1 MKYLFSWLKEYYQTE
16 KSPEEVAADITHLGT
31 EIESIG
37 GVQIDDKVTV
47 AKILEVKPHPNADRL
62 QIARI
67 TTGEGELEVVCGAP
81 NIEAGQL
88 VPYASVGAKM
98 ADFEVKEVEIRGVK
112 SPGMLLSERELGISD
127 EHEGI
132 KILENVEVGEKVSAY
147 LNSDPVLEAEVTP
160 NRGDVLSH
168 FGLSRDLAAQEKSIE
183 KPVLDLK
190 ESGGKASDFV
200 LVEIKTEKCPLYLA
214 RVIKGVKIGPSPADL
229 KAKLEAV
236 GAKSINNIVD
246 ATNFVMLDLGHPL
259 HAFDAGKIQDK
270 KIIISEIEQE
280 TEVVS
285 LDGAPRALLPEMM
298 VICDAKRPVAI
309 AGIMGLK
316 NSEVDDETTDIILE
330 AAVFDAKSTRKSVKE
345 LSLQTEASYRFER
358 GVDTAGTEYAINKA
372 AQMIQELAGG
382 EILEGVVQAGEVE
395 KPHEVKIEYERI
407 NDLAGVEYGKE
418 EVDKTLTNL
427 GFKVKNGLAEV
438 PSWRHDIF
446 AWEDLVEEVIRMS
459 GLERLKP
466 VAISKSNKPEPTD
479 YFKKE
484 KIKDYLKEFGLDE
497 VSNYSFLSDEDVIA
511 AKIDPKDLIEVA
523 NPVQEENRYL
533 RNSLVPGLLKD
544 ITKNPSFDDI
554 EIFEIGN
561 VFLKEKEETNLAIVT
576 SGKSAR
582 KVGEILKSFCE
593 KFSVPESVFKVYD
606 IDREEL
612 KRFKIKK
619 PNVSVAEVRLSS
631 VDSTAIPESGKAAI
645 LHRKPTGTDLE
656 GDEPSRLSGAGVS
669 LGEIL
674 PKLKF
679 ENLDLKVK
687 DCAIQYREVSK
698 FPPVKRDLSFIVDE
712 KTTLNDVKK
721 EILSATKFAFLVEA
735 FDEFQDKRFG
745 EGKKNVAFHVWLQD
759 LQKTMSDET
768 ADEQISKIIDSLQKK
783 FQAELRS

>member
-1 MKYLFSWLKEYYQTE
+1 MKYLFSWLKEYYKTDE
-16 KSPEEVAADITHLGT
+16 SPEEVAAKITRLGT
-31 EIESIG
+31 EVESVNG
-37 GVQIDDKVTV
+37 GQIDDKIIV

-67 TTGEGELEVVCGAP
+67 TTGKEETEVVCGAP
-81 NIEAGQL
+81 NIEVGQL
-88 VPYASVGAKM
+88 VPYAQVGTKL
-98 ADFEVKEVEIRGVK
+98 ADFEVKEAEIRGVK
-112 SPGMLLSERELGISD
+112 SPGMLLSERELGLGD
-127 EHEGI
+127 NHEGI
-132 KILENVEVGEKVSAY
+132 KILENAEVGEKVSSL

-168 FGLSRDLAAQEKSIE
+168 FGLSRDLAAWEKLIE
-183 KPVLDLK
+183 KPALNLK
-190 ESGGKASDFV
+190 ESNEKTSDFV
-200 LVEIKTEKCPLYLA
+200 SVEIKTDKCQLYLA
-214 RVIKGVKIGPSPADL
+214 RVIKGVKIGPSPDDL

-236 GAKSINNIVD
+236 GAKSINNVVD

-280 TEVVS
+280 TEVET
-285 LDGAPRALLPEMM
+285 LDGVARALLPEVM

-330 AAVFDAKSTRKSVKE
+330 AAVFEAKSIRKSAKE

-358 GVDTAGTEYAINKA
+358 GVDAAGTEYAINKA
-372 AQMIQELAGG
+372 AQMIQEVAGG
-382 EILEGVVQAGEVE
+382 VILEGVVQAGEVE
-395 KPHEVKIEYERI
+395 KPHKVKVEYERI
-407 NDLAGVEYGKE
+407 NDLAGVEYQKE
-418 EVDKTLTNL
+418 EVDKILTNL
-427 GFKVKNGLAEV
+427 GFKIKDGLAEV

-446 AWEDLVEEVIRMS
+446 AWEDLVEEVVRMS
-459 GLERLKP
+459 GLERVKP
-466 VAISKSNKPEPTD
+466 VAIAKSTKPEPTD

-484 KIKDYLKEFGLDE
+484 KIKDYLADSGLDE
-497 VSNYSFLSDEDVIA
+497 VVNYSFLSDEDTIA

-544 ITKNPSFDDI
+544 IAKNPSFDDI

-561 VFLKEKEETNLAIVT
+561 VFLKEKEQTNLAIVT

-582 KVGEILKSFCE
+582 KVGEILKAFCE
-593 KFSVPESVFKVYD
+593 KFGISEADFKVYD

-619 PNVSVAEVRLSS
+619 PNVSVAEV
-631 VDSTAIPESGKAAI
+631 
-645 LHRKPTGTDLE
+645 
-656 GDEPSRLSGAGVS
+656 S

-679 ENLDLKVK
+679 ENLDLRV
-687 DCAIQYREVSK
+687 DENEIRYREVSK
-698 FPPVKRDLSFIVDE
+698 FPPVKRDLSFIIDE
-712 KTTLNDVKK
+712 KITLNEVKK

-735 FDEFQDKRFG
+735 FDEFKDKRFG
-745 EGKKNVAFHVWLQD
+745 EGKKNVAFHIWLQD
-759 LQKTMSDET
+759 LGKTMSDQT
-768 ADEQISKIIDSLQKK
+768 ADAEISKIISSLKEK
-783 FQAELRS
+783 FSADLRS